1 MIAGFVFG
9 LFGLFGER
17 WPRELLM
24 ITDDMVAIDDDAV
37 ILEQHEVKNESC
49 KSSGLER

>member
-37 ILEQHEVKNESC
+37 ILEQA
-49 KSSGLER
+49 GP